1 MSVSPTAIPAM
12 GPRREKWIINKKFS
26 KIFKDN
32 NVGLHEEIDKKKQKR
47 KTPLRDQIKF
57 KKNKKIYISSFG
69 TFCLTN
75 VYCIFG
81 ISEPFLRV
89 FFLSFS

>member
-47 KTPLRDQIKF
+47 KTPLRDQIKL
-57 KKNKKIYISSFG
+57 KKK
-69 TFCLTN
+69 
-75 VYCIFG
+75 
-81 ISEPFLRV
+81 
-89 FFLSFS
+89 